1 MKFNLY
7 KDIKAFHRD
16 TYHILLR
23 HEAQNM
29 LPLGNLLIGYE
40 GKDKHDWRDPANWL
54 MTTVSDEQGILLTAI
69 MTPPFGITLYA
80 TNNHLN
86 NDALTCLIEGLI
98 LTDFKIPN
106 VVSEKSLAECFARS
120 YVAAANMQYRVGF
133 KQRIYVLQKVNSE
146 ILNIGNLRLAEEKDM
161 AFLPY
166 WIEEFQNDA
175 LASSRSVQSDPEIY
189 RYHINTGNLYI
200 LEHEG
205 TPVSMAK
212 IGRRMKTVC
221 SVALVYTPPYF
232 RKKGY
237 ASSCVAGLS
246 RLALKQGYSS
256 VVLYT
261 DLANPTSNAIYQK
274 IGYEPICDSLDIK
287 FETRQDSF
295 E

>member
-1 MKFNLY
+1 MRFNLY
-7 KDIKAFHRD
+7 KDVKDFHHD

-29 LPLGNLLIGYE
+29 IPLGNLIIGYE
-40 GKDKHDWRDPANWL
+40 GKDKNEWRDPVNWL
-54 MTTVSDEQGILLTAI
+54 MATVSDEQGILLTAI

-80 TNNHLN
+80 TDNYIE
-86 NDALTCLIEGLI
+86 DATLTCLIEGLL
-98 LTDFKIPN
+98 LTEFDIPG
-106 VVSEKSLAECFARS
+106 VVSEKSLAERFAGC
-120 YVAAANMQYRVGF
+120 YAAAKNMQYRVEL

-166 WIEEFQNDA
+166 WIEGFQHDA
-175 LASSRSVQSDPEIY
+175 MASSRRVQSDPEIY

-200 LEHEG
+200 LEHME

-212 IGRRMKTVC
+212 IGRRLETVC
-221 SVALVYTPPYF
+221 GVSLVYTPLYF

-237 ASSCVAGLS
+237 ATSCVAALS
-246 RLALKQGYSS
+246 NLVLEQGYASC
-256 VVLYT
+256 VLYT

-287 FETRQDSF
+287 FEI
-295 E
+295 